1 MWKNA
6 FKKPFLRSD
15 WGDRTHPKALT
26 GQLLQLYTT
35 LPTLKETH
43 LPLRISAYLFQE
55 AIIQTLLPPPSPPK
69 TKQKKNKG
77 NEMIGKWL
85 PSFFSKHQYYIHT
98 GKERLIS
105 CCARL

>member
-6 FKKPFLRSD
+6 FKKPFLPSD
-15 WGDRTHPKALT
+15 RGDRTHPKALT

-55 AIIQTLLPPPSPPK
+55 AIIQTLLPPSQPPQNK
-69 TKQKKNKG
+69 TKKTKATK
-77 NEMIGKWL
+77 
-85 PSFFSKHQYYIHT
+85 
-98 GKERLIS
+98 
-105 CCARL
+105 

>member
-6 FKKPFLRSD
+6 FKKPFLPSD
-15 WGDRTHPKALT
+15 RGDRTHPKALT

-55 AIIQTLLPPPSPPK
+55 AIIQTLLPPLPAPP
-69 TKQKKNKG
+69 KQKKNKKQRQR
-77 NEMIGKWL
+77 NDRQMATEL
-85 PSFFSKHQYYIHT
+85 
-98 GKERLIS
+98 L
-105 CCARL
+105 